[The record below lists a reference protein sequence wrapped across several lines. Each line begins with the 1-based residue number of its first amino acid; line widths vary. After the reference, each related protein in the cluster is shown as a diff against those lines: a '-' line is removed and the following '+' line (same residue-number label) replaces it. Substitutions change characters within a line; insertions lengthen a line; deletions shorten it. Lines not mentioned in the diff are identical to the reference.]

1 MMVEF
6 WKIVNIHIPYADV
19 RMRHPLRT
27 VIRSPNDINL
37 QKLLDIG
44 NMAEQTCSP
53 GKRYIKRIISYLQ
66 RTGRVV

>member
-1 MMVEF
+1 
-6 WKIVNIHIPYADV
+6 
-19 RMRHPLRT
+19 MRDPHRT

-44 NMAEQTCSP
+44 NMAEQMCSP
-53 GKRYIKRIISYLQ
+53 GKRFEGLIKRYIKRIISYLQ